1 MDKELDKLHK
11 EMVDLKKDLSKVY
24 TRISKQVT
32 ELGRNL
38 KKNQIKID
46 EVLDRVRSFD
56 IVLTEYVDGDVEEEE
71 DSEDWNPYEIDP
83 EDYHDPYDEQDS

>member
-1 MDKELDKLHK
+1 MSVK
-11 EMVDLKKDLSKVY
+11 
-24 TRISKQVT
+24 
-32 ELGRNL
+32 LGRNL

-83 EDYHDPYDEQDS
+83 EDYHDPYDEEDS

>member
-71 DSEDWNPYEIDP
+71 DSEDWNPYEIAP
-83 EDYHDPYDEQDS
+83 EDYHDPYDE